1 MADYAGMSLR
11 KELETRFADA
21 ERRRQEE
28 DFLSRGW
35 QPPAGWQRV
44 GQSLKHDLEDVGYG
58 MKKALSGA
66 TLGASDWA
74 LRKLGVTDEDYLAE
88 REAEGLG
95 NAVKGAGFVSE
106 LGGNML
112 GAGGALAKSLGKA
125 GLKGLKLAST
135 AGGLEGA
142 AYGLTGSDSWSEV
155 PQNVAKGAGFGAA
168 MPVGLHGAGYG
179 AKWLA
184 RPLTDK
190 VTQYIGK
197 QKLAKQLAKGAGFED
212 VNLGNVDDDLA
223 TRLNQVRNAENVSP
237 VGNARTSVTGERIG
251 HIRDGRILRDGRS
264 PDFMADVVD
273 TALFSK
279 QPRVIRG
286 NIPENQ
292 VIFDSSNP
300 ANKVVVSK
308 NGNTDG
314 ISVITAMK
322 DKSLGKINKRLGGLP
337 FPPYGAN
344 ITSDVSTA
352 AGSFKIPDFQPLNI
366 SNIASNAET
375 VNPAFQR
382 SFVEALADE
391 GKRRTM
397 RNAVLSGAEDL
408 SERARILSDR
418 MAARKNGMYDQAFE
432 DIIIIPEL
440 KKAKD
445 AYKTFMDKAGEKL
458 LPEDAVSKFYA
469 ENPVAQG
476 VIENAREIN
485 PSAFKGIKQGSLAE
499 FDELKRLLNAE
510 SKNVMSGTSAS
521 VKDAYKRAGNEL
533 KTLMDRNAGGF
544 RDVNTRMAAA
554 QTAQDIFE
562 SKLGKGLTQ
571 VGGSTAT
578 TSPFWS
584 GITSPLAA
592 AGVVGGA
599 FNPVSLALTAGG
611 LSAKALMRAARRN
624 AGRRIADGIIRTPIE
639 VNINPNLSAGLSAEA
654 VKNYNNW

>member
-1 MADYAGMSLR
+1 M
-11 KELETRFADA
+11 
-21 ERRRQEE
+21 
-28 DFLSRGW
+28 
-35 QPPAGWQRV
+35 
-44 GQSLKHDLEDVGYG
+44 
-58 MKKALSGA
+58 
-66 TLGASDWA
+66 
-74 LRKLGVTDEDYLAE
+74 RKLGVTDDDYLSE

-106 LGGNML
+106 LGGNMP
-112 GAGGALAKSLGKA
+112 GAGGALVKNLGKA

-142 AYGLTGSDSWSEV
+142 AYGLTGSDSLSDV
-155 PQNVAKGAGFGAA
+155 PQNVAIGAGFGAA
-168 MPVGLHGAGYG
+168 LPVGMAGAGYG

-197 QKLAKQLAKGAGFED
+197 QKLTKQLAKGAGFED
-212 VNLGNVDDDLA
+212 VNLGNVDDNLA

-237 VGNARTSVTGERIG
+237 VGNAGVTVPAKNVAHIFNRRIIKNKYTPQEAGETINN
-251 HIRDGRILRDGRS
+251 
-264 PDFMADVVD
+264 
-273 TALFSK
+273 ALFSRDS
-279 QPRVIRG
+279 RVIRG
-286 NIPENQ
+286 KTPDYQVVLDTNDIPNAAIVSRNPNTNGIMVKTGYRADNVSGLSEGYKGG
-292 VIFDSSNP
+292 DLAGTGNP
-300 ANKVVVSK
+300 ASTPIQQNRSAASISTLQVPSYK
-308 NGNTDG
+308 N
-314 ISVITAMK
+314 S
-322 DKSLGKINKRLGGLP
+322 
-337 FPPYGAN
+337 
-344 ITSDVSTA
+344 ITSNTE
-352 AGSFKIPDFQPLNI
+352 K
-366 SNIASNAET
+366 

-432 DIIIIPEL
+432 DTITIPEL

-445 AYKTFMDKAGEKL
+445 AYKTFMDKNGEKL
-458 LPEDAVSKFYA
+458 LPEDAVGKFYA
-469 ENPVAQG
+469 ENPIAKG
-476 VIENAREIN
+476 MLENAREIN
-485 PSAFKGIKQGSLAE
+485 PSAFRGIKQGSLAE

-533 KTLMDRNAGGF
+533 KTLMDKNVGGF

-562 SKLGKGLTQ
+562 SKLSKGLTQ

-584 GITSPLAA
+584 GITSPLTA

-599 FNPVSLALTAGG
+599 FNPMSLALTAGG

-624 AGRRIADGIIRTPIE
+624 AGRRIADGVIRTPIE
-639 VNINPNLSAGLSAEA
+639 VNINPNLAAGLSAEA
-654 VKNYNNW
+654 VRNYNNR